1 MGFTCQASM
10 LMACSEEI
18 MAEVSDHSKSIARL
32 EELMGDI
39 HGLLQDIHRNQQ
51 ASGHHDDEGDEGD
64 EGNEGNEGN
73 DQPVRCFGY
82 DIALLN
88 C

>member
-1 MGFTCQASM
+1 MGFNCQASM

-51 ASGHHDDEGDEGD
+51 AMGHHDDEEDANEGD
-64 EGNEGNEGN
+64 EGN
-73 DQPVRCFGY
+73 DQPVRCFGC
-82 DIALLN
+82 DIALLT